1 MLPTF
6 LKLLPQQKENSEKIQ
21 SKSVPAQKN
30 DKSSQSR
37 SDLGEIQKLT
47 PFCRNGGAG
56 ERDGSGRFFND
67 LKEGGNSCP

>member
-6 LKLLPQQKENSEKIQ
+6 LKLLPQQKENSEKVQ

-37 SDLGEIQKLT
+37 SDLGEI
-47 PFCRNGGAG
+47 
-56 ERDGSGRFFND
+56 
-67 LKEGGNSCP
+67 